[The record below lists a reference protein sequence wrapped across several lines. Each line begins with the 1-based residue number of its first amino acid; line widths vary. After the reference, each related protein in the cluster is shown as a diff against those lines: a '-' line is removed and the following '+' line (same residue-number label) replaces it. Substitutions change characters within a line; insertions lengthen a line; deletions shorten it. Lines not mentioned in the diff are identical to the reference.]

1 MKEEEAKELGFEYS
15 GKLDFWDFRYYMA
28 MVEEKQYAVDQEK
41 LKEYFPMEVV
51 TAGLM
56 DIYQRILG
64 LKFTKIEGGE
74 VWHEDVE
81 QWRVD
86 DATTGGTMG
95 WKIRSRLH
103 DAATA
108 WLLGL

>member
-1 MKEEEAKELGFEYS
+1 M
-15 GKLDFWDFRYYMA
+15 
-28 MVEEKQYAVDQEK
+28 
-41 LKEYFPMEVV
+41 V

-74 VWHEDVE
+74 VLMCYDIIIESSQSSYVQMWHEDVE

-86 DATTGGTMG
+86 DATTGDTIGYFYLDLYP
-95 WKIRSRLH
+95 R
-103 DAATA
+103 
-108 WLLGL
+108 

>member
-1 MKEEEAKELGFEYS
+1 MNILIVTMHCLSIK
-15 GKLDFWDFRYYMA
+15 
-28 MVEEKQYAVDQEK
+28 
-41 LKEYFPMEVV
+41 VV

-74 VWHEDVE
+74 VILHDLMAENSQLCNVKMWHEDVE

-86 DATTGGTMG
+86 DATNGDTIGYFYLDLYP
-95 WKIRSRLH
+95 R
-103 DAATA
+103 
-108 WLLGL
+108 

>member
-1 MKEEEAKELGFEYS
+1 MLVQK
-15 GKLDFWDFRYYMA
+15 
-28 MVEEKQYAVDQEK
+28 
-41 LKEYFPMEVV
+41 VV

-74 VWHEDVE
+74 VTLHDLIAKMSRLSNVKMWHEDVE

-86 DATTGGTMG
+86 DATTGDTIGYFYLDLYP
-95 WKIRSRLH
+95 R
-103 DAATA
+103 
-108 WLLGL
+108 